1 MEIIMSTVAREYA
14 EALFLI
20 ACEENAEKE
29 IGDSL
34 TSICKIFDGSP
45 EYKELL
51 SSPAVPV
58 VERAAVIDEAFR
70 GSMPEHTV
78 SFLQLLS
85 EKGRMELID
94 ECAEEYRKL
103 AENRRAR
110 TEATVIS
117 AVPLTETET
126 AALKAK
132 LEEMSGKTVT
142 LTLRVDAD
150 IMGGVIV
157 EYDGKVMDGS
167 VRTRLRE
174 LKEAIQ
180 V

>member
-1 MEIIMSTVAREYA
+1 MSTVAREYA

-34 TSICKIFDGSP
+34 TSICKIFVGSP

-51 SSPAVPV
+51 SSPAIPVP
-58 VERAAVIDEAFR
+58 ERAAIIDEAFR
-70 GSMPEHTV
+70 GSQPEHLV

-103 AENRRAR
+103 AENKRAR
-110 TEATVIS
+110 TEATVTS
-117 AVPLTETET
+117 AVPLTDEERL
-126 AALKAK
+126 ALKAK
-132 LEEMSGKTVT
+132 LEKMSGMTVS
-142 LTLRVDAD
+142 LTLRVDAE

-157 EYDGKVMDGS
+157 EFDGKVMDGS
-167 VRTRLRE
+167 VRSRLRE
-174 LKEAIQ
+174 LKDVIAGE
-180 V
+180 

>member
-1 MEIIMSTVAREYA
+1 MSTVAREYA
-14 EALFLI
+14 EALFLL

-58 VERAAVIDEAFR
+58 TERAAVIDETFR

-85 EKGRMELID
+85 EKGRMELIY
-94 ECAEEYRKL
+94 ECEEEYRKL

-117 AVPLTETET
+117 AVPLTDEEK

-132 LEEMSGKTVT
+132 LERMSGKTVT

-174 LKEAIQ
+174 LKEVIQ
-180 V
+180 A